1 MESEKIMK
9 VGQELADN
17 YGAKCLGYELKE
29 TTLKGLSVV
38 FICKEFDE
46 IFTTTISLEEL
57 NQRIDGTYKEP
68 SFEDLKQQAISLS
81 TKR

>member
-17 YGAKCLGYELKE
+17 YGAKCLGYELK
-29 TTLKGLSVV
+29 TTDKEVVVV

-81 TKR
+81 TKN